1 MVWIYGAANAGKSK
15 FIRRL
20 RSIFGSDEVDWRGE
34 YLPLK
39 TSNRAELKTQL
50 PKKLVEELPIMQI
63 IPIEAA
69 RLKLQNTIKTP
80 VYSTQI
86 RKNAMG
92 FGLVFEADLATPQ
105 HISLWVLQGVALSLN
120 TDQ

>member
-1 MVWIYGAANAGKSK
+1 
-15 FIRRL
+15 
-20 RSIFGSDEVDWRGE
+20 
-34 YLPLK
+34 
-39 TSNRAELKTQL
+39 
-50 PKKLVEELPIMQI
+50 MQV

-69 RLKLQNTIKTP
+69 RVKLTNTLRTP

-92 FGLVFEADLATPQ
+92 FGLVFEADLATPE
-105 HISLWVLQGVALSLN
+105 HPSLWVLQGVALCLN

>member
-1 MVWIYGAANAGKSK
+1 MKYPN
-15 FIRRL
+15 
-20 RSIFGSDEVDWRGE
+20 
-34 YLPLK
+34 
-39 TSNRAELKTQL
+39 L

-69 RLKLQNTIKTP
+69 RLKLQNTLKTP

-92 FGLVFEADLATPQ
+92 FGLVFEADLATPV
-105 HISLWVLQGVALSLN
+105 HISLWVLQGVALCLN